1 MSKYLLRKKIK
12 HTSLFYILI
21 FVFSILVFSIYT
33 YINPKK
39 NSNYISPRSW
49 KQIQKDSNLRVGILY
64 NYTDYYVSHGE
75 IYGFHYEMT
84 KKLAEHLHLHIT
96 YEVYNSYNDYYIALL
111 NNQVDLLAMDF
122 VHDLEIESIF
132 DYSLPHSYAGLALIQ
147 NKKTMPFNSEDSC
160 FSLKNNKIRFI
171 FPIHS
176 HFKPALSFINKYY
189 NHIILS
195 GTDLTT
201 DEVIR
206 NINDDSTMISL
217 TFNKN
222 MHANSIFY
230 RNIDYSYILTDPLD
244 LHWIV
249 RNRNDSLLIFINE
262 WMEKFTQ
269 SKEYALLI
277 KKYYNPH
284 SFTRTLLKQKIQY
297 TPFGHISSYDAIIEK
312 YATQYELDWLLVAAL
327 IYQESKFYAHTSGG
341 GGAYGLMQFMPSTAN
356 YWGIAIGDSP
366 EKQIK
371 AGCKYLKFLQKKYY
385 DSGVKDTNQLMKFM
399 LAAYN
404 AGNCRIEDARIIAK
418 KQGLDDTVWDNNVE
432 LALLM
437 LSKKKNI
444 RGAKLKC
451 GSYSSGKHTINY
463 VNAILN
469 RYHHYKNMNY

>member
-1 MSKYLLRKKIK
+1 MNKYLLQKKVK

-21 FVFSILVFSIYT
+21 FAFSILIFYIYT
-33 YINPKK
+33 YVNSKK
-39 NSNYISPRSW
+39 NSDYTSPRSW
-49 KQIQKDSNLRVGILY
+49 IQIQKDSNLRVGILY
-64 NYTDYYVSHGE
+64 NYTDYYVSNGE

-84 KKLAEHLHLHIT
+84 KKMAEYFNLHIT
-96 YEVYNSYNDYYIALL
+96 YVVFSSYKDYYVALL
-111 NNQVDLLAMDF
+111 NNQVDLLAMDIVRDIEF
-122 VHDLEIESIF
+122 ESIF
-132 DYSLPHSYAGLALIQ
+132 DYSLPHSFTALSLIQ
-147 NKKTMPFNSEDSC
+147 NKKTMPFNSEDSS
-160 FSLKNNKIRFI
+160 FSLQNFKIPFI
-171 FPIHS
+171 IPIHT
-176 HFKPALSFINKYY
+176 HIKHALPFIKRYY
-189 NHIILS
+189 KNITLTR
-195 GTDLTT
+195 TDLTT
-201 DEVIR
+201 EEVVH

-230 RNIDYSYILTDPLD
+230 KNIDYSYILSDSLD

-249 RNRNDSLLIFINE
+249 RKKNDSLLKYINE
-262 WMEKFTQ
+262 WMEQFTK

-277 KKYYNPH
+277 KKYYNPY
-284 SFTRTLLKQKIQY
+284 SFTRTLLKQKVQF
-297 TPFGHISSYDAIIEK
+297 TPFGHISPYDAMIEK
-312 YATQYELDWLLVAAL
+312 YATQNELDWLLVAAL

-341 GGAYGLMQFMPSTAN
+341 GGAYGLMQFMPMTAN
-356 YWGIAIGDSP
+356 YWGITIGDSP

-385 DSGVKDTNQLMKFM
+385 ESGVKDTNQLMKFM

-418 KQGLDDTVWDNNVE
+418 KQGLEDNIWDDNVE

-451 GSYSSGKHTINY
+451 GIYSSGKHTINY
-463 VNAILN
+463 VNTILN
-469 RYHHYKNMNY
+469 RYHHYKNLNY